1 MPGYPV
7 QKNPAQAR
15 PEGAEPASFPRE
27 ALSLLRLAY
36 PLIVGQLAVMGM
48 AFTDAVVA
56 GRLSTTDLAGI
67 TLAGSIWSPLIILMI
82 TLVVALN
89 PFLAQ
94 HYGAGRL
101 QEVGVEARQGLWVAL
116 GAGVVV
122 STLAF
127 VLRAV
132 LHRLDTDPEAI
143 EVAQGFL
150 LWIAWGGPALGVSV
164 ALRAIC
170 ETAGFTHV
178 TMWVHGAAL
187 VLNAVLD
194 VVFVFGKL
202 GFPAM
207 GGAGCGLASA
217 LVYWFILLL
226 VLMHVRTSR
235 RYYGVRLFERP
246 FRPSRRRIAKLLRL
260 GLPMSLGTTAQI
272 GFFSWLV
279 MRVAL
284 DGSIAVAAHQVAM
297 NFSNLVFMLPLG
309 LSMGLTIRVAQRLG
323 AADGAG
329 ARRTARSGIV
339 LGGLTGA
346 ASAAITVLFA
356 PAIAAMYTRDAAVIE
371 LAVALL
377 TIAALFQ
384 VVDALQVVAN
394 AVLRACKDTFKPM
407 LLVLA
412 AYWGVGVAAVSV
424 LGAGQIREELSGVRG
439 YWWGAVLALATAA
452 ALLLA
457 RVARV
462 LARRSAPGSR

>member
-1 MPGYPV
+1 MPFDPV
-7 QKNPAQAR
+7 QKNPAQTR
-15 PEGAEPASFPRE
+15 PDGAGLASFSRE

-56 GRLSTTDLAGI
+56 GRLSTADLAGI

-101 QEVGVEARQGLWVAL
+101 QEVGLEARQGLWVAL
-116 GAGVVV
+116 GAGVFV
-122 STLAF
+122 STLALA
-127 VLRAV
+127 LRGA
-132 LHRLDTDPEAI
+132 LYRLDTDPGSI
-143 EVAQGFL
+143 EVARGFL

-170 ETAGFTHV
+170 ETAGFTHI

-202 GFPAM
+202 GSPAM

-217 LVYWFILLL
+217 IVYWFILLF
-226 VLMHVRTSR
+226 VLTHLRMSR
-235 RYYGVRLFERP
+235 RYDGVRLFERP
-246 FRPSRRRIAKLLRL
+246 LRPSRRRISKLLRL

-279 MRVAL
+279 MRIAR
-284 DGSIAVAAHQVAM
+284 DGSVAVAAHQVAM

-323 AADGAG
+323 AEDGAG
-329 ARRTARSGIV
+329 ARRIARSGIV
-339 LGGLTGA
+339 LGGLTGTATA
-346 ASAAITVLFA
+346 ALTLLFA
-356 PAIAAMYTRDAAVIE
+356 PAIAAMYTRDGTVID

-377 TIAALFQ
+377 AIAAAFQ

-407 LLVLA
+407 LMVLA
-412 AYWGVGVAAVSV
+412 AYWGLGVAAVSV
-424 LGAGQIREELSGVRG
+424 LGAGQISPELSGVRG
-439 YWWGAVLALATAA
+439 YWWGAVLALAAA
-452 ALLLA
+452 AGLLLA
-457 RVARV
+457 RVTRV
-462 LARRSAPGSR
+462 LKRRSAAGPR